1 MTVPER
7 WQELIELILAPIV
20 WVPRMQEAL
29 LGFFLAPGT
38 PWATAAKYVFLA
50 CPALLGVAALWITL
64 LSLYTLPFRRSRL
77 RFVSLMLLA
86 WWDAARAVTLFWAG
100 IARVAAVVVGW
111 ALGLLVL
118 AVRLTVESL
127 QRLATTPVALAGRG
141 SQGVAS
147 VAFIVLVLWCAL
159 EAAVLTY
166 ATVPAVSRALT
177 GVSGGAEE
185 SRFTTGALYTFL
197 LLLVMGS
204 FACLHALAD
213 AVHGRR
219 LRFVA
224 QMGVIQLLVMA
235 FEVVFLY
242 RPLVEGLAPWITGD
256 AALRPGPAM
265 ALAALGWFATRTLT
279 WLLFAQYGTEPLLA
293 FLARREPAEA
303 PVPRAWSPQ
312 PPWWRPVAGDF
323 ERDLDWLHAKGE
335 QLTEYL
341 ALPMLQL
348 VAAALNFGM
357 LVIVSRPVFPLPFR
371 SLREV
376 TDTRDLLATLHLTPR
391 KQPMS

>member
-1 MTVPER
+1 
-7 WQELIELILAPIV
+7 
-20 WVPRMQEAL
+20 
-29 LGFFLAPGT
+29 
-38 PWATAAKYVFLA
+38 
-50 CPALLGVAALWITL
+50 
-64 LSLYTLPFRRSRL
+64 
-77 RFVSLMLLA
+77 
-86 WWDAARAVTLFWAG
+86 
-100 IARVAAVVVGW
+100 VGW

-118 AVRLTVESL
+118 AIRLTVESL

-197 LLLVMGS
+197 LLLVLGS

-323 ERDLDWLHAKGE
+323 ERDLDWLPAQGE
-335 QLTEYL
+335 QLTAYL